1 MQKALAWK
9 VAAVLILALLIQ
21 IPIGMIDSLTAERKA
36 RRDSVVAD
44 IARSAAEAQRLAGPV
59 ILVPYT
65 HRSMQVTAR
74 TDDSG
79 RTHSTRRERIRKGWV
94 ALLPERLDIDGVL
107 RLQTKRRGIY
117 RARLYT
123 GQLELRGRFL
133 VPPEHRIHKSGPE
146 YEWGRAR
153 LVVGL
158 SDPRGL
164 REGVRIEWG
173 GVPLEP
179 RPGGADEVPALARG
193 IYADIGPLS
202 KWATS
207 AAAGAPVEHR
217 FRITLAL
224 RGSQRLDI
232 LPLGRATRVAL
243 ASDWPHPSFTGRL
256 LPEADTRVSDA
267 GFAATWATTHF
278 ATNLAHALEVCL
290 DAKRCQDVDRNAFGV
305 AFIEPVDLYLTLE
318 RALKYGF
325 LFIGLTF
332 AAFFLFE
339 LLAGLA
345 IHPIQY
351 ALVGIALAVFFLLL
365 LSLSEHLAFVL
376 SYAIAALACVALIGF
391 YLAFVLRGAGRG
403 LLFALGLGGLYA
415 LLYAV
420 LRLEDH
426 ALLMGSALVF
436 ALLAAT
442 MIGTRRVDWYRV
454 GPAAA
459 ATASASSP

>member
-1 MQKALAWK
+1 MQKALTWK
-9 VAAVLILALLIQ
+9 VAVVLVLALLVQ
-21 IPIGMIDSLTAERKA
+21 IPISMIDSLTAERKA
-36 RRDSVVAD
+36 RRDGVVAD
-44 IARSAAEAQRLAGPV
+44 IARSAAEAQQLAGPV

-65 HRSMQVTAR
+65 HRSMQVTTR

-94 ALLPERLDIDGVL
+94 ALLPERLDIDGAL

-133 VPPEHRIHKSGPE
+133 VPPGHRIYQSGPE

-164 REGVRIEWG
+164 REAVRIEWG

-179 RPGGADEVPALARG
+179 RPGGADEVPVLARG
-193 IYADIGPLS
+193 VHADIGLLS
-202 KWATS
+202 NPQAST
-207 AAAGAPVEHR
+207 PVEHR

-278 ATNLAHALEVCL
+278 ATNLAHALQVCL
-290 DAKRCQDVDRNAFGV
+290 DAKRCQDVERSAFGV

-318 RALKYGF
+318 RAVKYGF

-365 LSLSEHLAFVL
+365 LSLSEHLAFAL

-391 YLAFVLRGAGRG
+391 YLGFVLRGAGRG
-403 LLFALGLGGLYA
+403 LLFALSLGGLYA

-442 MIGTRRVDWYRV
+442 MIGTRRVDWYRI
-454 GPAAA
+454 GPVAA
-459 ATASASSP
+459 ATASATSP

>member
-1 MQKALAWK
+1 MQKVLVWK
-9 VAAVLILALLIQ
+9 IAIVLFLALLVQ
-21 IPIGMIDSLTAERKA
+21 LPIGMVDGLTAERKA
-36 RRDSVVAD
+36 RRDGVVAD
-44 IARSAAEAQRLAGPV
+44 IARSAAEAQQLAGPL

-65 HRSMQVTAR
+65 HRSMQVTTR

-79 RTHSTRRERIRKGWV
+79 RSHSTHRERLRKGWV
-94 ALLPERLDIDGVL
+94 ALLPETLEIDGAL

-123 GQLELRGRFL
+123 GQLELRGHFV
-133 VPPEHRIHKSGPE
+133 VPPEHRIHRGGPE

-153 LVVGL
+153 LVVAV

-164 REGVRIEWG
+164 REGARIEWD
-173 GVPLEP
+173 GVPLALH
-179 RPGGADEVPALARG
+179 PGGAETPALASG
-193 IYADIGPLS
+193 IHADLGALS
-202 KWATS
+202 NP
-207 AAAGAPVEHR
+207 AAAQALQHR

-224 RGSQRLDI
+224 RGSQRLDV
-232 LPLGRATRVAL
+232 LPLGRTTRVAL

-256 LPEADTRVSDA
+256 LPEANTQVSEA
-267 GFAATWATTHF
+267 GFAATWASSHF
-278 ATNLAHALEVCL
+278 ATDLAQVLQDCL
-290 DAKRCQDVDRNAFGV
+290 DTKRCDDYARNAFGV

-318 RALKYGF
+318 RAVKYGF

-339 LLAGLA
+339 VLARLA

-365 LSLSEHLAFVL
+365 LSLAEHLAFAL
-376 SYAIAALACVALIGF
+376 SYAVAALACVALIGF
-391 YLAFVLRGAGRG
+391 YLSFVLQGARRG
-403 LLFALGLGGLYA
+403 LLFAAGLGSLYA

-426 ALLMGSALVF
+426 

-454 GPAAA
+454 APAHGGA
-459 ATASASSP
+459 ASATPS

>member
-1 MQKALAWK
+1 MQKVLAWK
-9 VAAVLILALLIQ
+9 IAIVMILALLVQ
-21 IPIGMIDSLTAERKA
+21 LPISMIDGLTAERKA
-36 RRDSVVAD
+36 RRDGVVAD
-44 IARSAAEAQRLAGPV
+44 IARSAAEAQQLAGPV
-59 ILVPYT
+59 ILVPFT
-65 HRSMQVTAR
+65 HRSMQVTTR

-79 RTHSTRRERIRKGWV
+79 RTHSTRREKVRKGWV
-94 ALLPERLDIDGVL
+94 AVLPEKLDIDGAL

-123 GQLELRGRFL
+123 GQLELRGHF
-133 VPPEHRIHKSGPE
+133 VIPPEHRLHRSGPE

-153 LVVGL
+153 LVVGV

-164 REGVRIEWG
+164 RESARIEWD
-173 GVPLEP
+173 GVPLAL
-179 RPGGADEVPALARG
+179 RPGGAD
-193 IYADIGPLS
+193 
-202 KWATS
+202 
-207 AAAGAPVEHR
+207 AAALNHGIHADLGALSDPATAATAQHR
-217 FRITLAL
+217 FRVTLAL

-232 LPLGRATRVAL
+232 MPLGRTTRVAL

-267 GFAATWATTHF
+267 GFAATWETSHF
-278 ATNLAHALEVCL
+278 ATNLEQVLQGCL
-290 DAKRCQDVDRNAFGV
+290 QTQRCKDYARNAFGV

-325 LFIGLTF
+325 LFIALTF

-351 ALVGIALAVFFLLL
+351 ALVGVALAVFFLLL

-376 SYAIAALACVALIGF
+376 SYAIAALACVMLIGF
-391 YLAFVLRGAGRG
+391 YLSFVLRGARRG
-403 LLFALGLGGLYA
+403 LLFGAGLGGLYA

-420 LRLEDH
+420 LRLEDQ

-442 MIGTRRVDWYRV
+442 MVGTRRVDWYRI
-454 GPAAA
+454 GLARAGTGA
-459 ATASASSP
+459 ATPS

>member
-1 MQKALAWK
+1 MQKVLAWK
-9 VAAVLILALLIQ
+9 IAIVMIVALLVQ
-21 IPIGMIDSLTAERKA
+21 LPIGMIDGLTAERKA
-36 RRDSVVAD
+36 RRDGVVAD

-59 ILVPYT
+59 ILVPFT
-65 HRSMQVTAR
+65 HRSTQVTTR

-79 RTHSTRRERIRKGWV
+79 RTHATRREKVRTGWV
-94 ALLPERLDIDGVL
+94 ALLPETLDIDGAL

-123 GQLELRGRFL
+123 GQLELRGQF
-133 VPPEHRIHKSGPE
+133 VIPAEHRIHRSGRE

-153 LVVGL
+153 LVIGV

-164 REGVRIEWG
+164 REGAGIEWDG
-173 GVPLEP
+173 APLAW
-179 RPGGADEVPALARG
+179 RPGGADAAVLSRGLHADLGALSNPA
-193 IYADIGPLS
+193 
-202 KWATS
+202 AT
-207 AAAGAPVEHR
+207 AAVQHR

-232 LPLGRATRVAL
+232 LPLGRTTRVAL

-267 GFAATWATTHF
+267 GFAATWATSHF
-278 ATNLAHALEVCL
+278 ATNLDQVLQGCL
-290 DAKRCQDVDRNAFGV
+290 QTTRCEDYARSAFGV

-318 RALKYGF
+318 RAVKYGF
-325 LFIGLTF
+325 LFVGLTF
-332 AAFFLFE
+332 AAFLLFE

-351 ALVGIALAVFFLLL
+351 ALVGVALAVFFLLL

-376 SYAIAALACVALIGF
+376 SYAVAALACVALIGF
-391 YLAFVLRGAGRG
+391 YLGFALRGARRG
-403 LLFALGLGGLYA
+403 LLFAAGLGGLYA

-426 ALLMGSALVF
+426 ALLMGSALIF

-454 GPAAA
+454 GPARAGA
-459 ATASASSP
+459 GSATPS